1 MRLYTIL
8 AFEHYFLETGP
19 SQNSRNCFQLVMFM
33 YFCLQFHFNSNWNN
47 VRPKS
52 CCRTSFPLNLYD
64 KKNVHKIFT
73 RKKSKL
79 LMKKF
84 LLLKE
89 SISVLIG
96 CIV

>member
-64 KKNVHKIFT
+64 KKKMYT
-73 RKKSKL
+73 KYSQERKANY
-79 LMKKF
+79 
-84 LLLKE
+84 
-89 SISVLIG
+89 
-96 CIV
+96 